1 MATFRYASGHRPG
14 PLRVPG
20 DERGM
25 DCIWGEMARLDS
37 KEGWSEGLE
46 HAGFVVFETHWGSET
61 QKCRFRKG
69 LGGG

>member
-1 MATFRYASGHRPG
+1 MATFADAPVTAPG

-20 DERGM
+20 DEPDM

-37 KEGWSEGLE
+37 KEGGSEGLE

-61 QKCRFRKG
+61 QKCRFCKG